1 MAVFEISSKKRK
13 DGKRKFT
20 ARLYKLQPP
29 ECVVNNVGID
39 GHWNENG
46 ITFIEEY
53 ASQQLDSIKDMS
65 LTCDFLDIEHTEVSG
80 HGETNEF
87 TADGLP
93 IFDASIV
100 GHFTEGYISDFTDD
114 DGTTQRA
121 VFGTGFIDEMR
132 SPNFVAKLDENIA
145 NGIYPSGSI
154 EIIRPVDSETIEYL
168 NGKFEEGR
176 VPVSY
181 LHSGFSIVLNAA
193 DKSAKLLEL
202 NTINNKNNNNNERE
216 EKKMDEKTL
225 GLIVDSVKN
234 TITEV
239 NSKNTEY
246 ENQISELNSTV
257 ESKDAQIV
265 ELNASIEELQKALAD
280 IKAEQETW
288 WAERDII
295 EKELAEMRVAKRL
308 SELNTALADFTDEQ
322 KDYAKAEIEAFNAD
336 PMAVEINSI
345 TDKIY
350 AEMGKKAMADAKEQ
364 KASEINSKNDETVDI
379 YGEVCSVDSENTEEF
394 SLY

>member
-29 ECVVNNVGID
+29 ECVENNVGTD

-65 LTCDFLDIEHTEVSG
+65 LTCDFLDNEHTEVSG

-87 TADGLP
+87 TVDGLP

-100 GHFTEGYISDFTDD
+100 GHFTEGYIGDFTDD
-114 DGTTQRA
+114 DGITQRA

-132 SPNFVAKLDENIA
+132 SPNFVAKLEENIA

-176 VPVSY
+176 IPVSY

-202 NTINNKNNNNNERE
+202 NTTNNKNNKNNERE

-225 GLIVDSVKN
+225 GMIVDSVKN
-234 TITEV
+234 TIVEV
-239 NSKNTEY
+239 NSKNAEY
-246 ENQISELNSTV
+246 ESQISALNSTV
-257 ESKDAQIV
+257 DSKDAQIV
-265 ELNASIEELQKALAD
+265 ELNASIENLQKALAD
-280 IKAEQETW
+280 MKTEQETW
-288 WAERDII
+288 WTERELI
-295 EKELAEMRVAKRL
+295 EKQLAEMKVAKRL

-322 KDYAKAEIEAFNAD
+322 KDYAKTEIEAFNAD
-336 PMAVEINSI
+336 PMSVEINTI

-350 AEMGKKAMADAKEQ
+350 TEMGKKSMADAKAQ
-364 KASEINSKNDETVDI
+364 KASEINSKNEDPVDI
-379 YGEVCSVDSENTEEF
+379 YGEVCSTTTKENDDI
-394 SLY
+394 SIY